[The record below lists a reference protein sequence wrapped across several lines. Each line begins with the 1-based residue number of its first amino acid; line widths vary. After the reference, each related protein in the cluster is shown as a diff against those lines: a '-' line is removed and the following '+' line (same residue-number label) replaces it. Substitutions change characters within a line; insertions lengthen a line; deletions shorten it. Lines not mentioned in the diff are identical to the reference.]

1 MVVGRL
7 ERAPPSIGRY
17 TPSGPWRVGSSG
29 LIYVHLISCCVLKT
43 RHRLDGFLI
52 GSTAMVDI
60 SSLATPQAAADP
72 VESVLADSHLG
83 HVSAETETDNA
94 TGPPHSRRR
103 YERRMGESELAYYLP
118 SRQNGVNDMCVVSPN
133 MRLDVPR

>member
-43 RHRLDGFLI
+43 RHRLDGFLAQ
-52 GSTAMVDI
+52 STAMVDI

-72 VESVLADSHLG
+72 VESVLADFHLD
-83 HVSAETETDNA
+83 HVSAETETDSA
-94 TGPPHSRRR
+94 TGSPHSRRR
-103 YERRMGESELAYYLP
+103 YERKMGESELAYYLP
-118 SRQNGVNDMCVVSPN
+118 SRQNGVNDMCVAPHN
-133 MRLDVPR
+133 MLLDALC